1 MRRIA
6 HLSDLHF
13 GTEPD
18 GLAESL
24 LAGLA
29 RLAPDLVVVTGD
41 LTQRARAWQFRR
53 ARAFL
58 EALPAPWLAVPG
70 NHDVP
75 LFNLPA
81 RLLAPFAGY
90 RRHIARDPAPG
101 HGDAEIELAG
111 VNTVNPWVWQAGRF
125 ADAEARRVCARFA
138 RARGRLRI
146 VAMHHPLVHGPQVT
160 KRLMAGAP
168 QALSALAAC
177 GADVVLCGHLHAWA
191 AAPMTARGGSREIL
205 MVQAGTALSTRLR
218 GEANDFN
225 LLTVEGA
232 DLTVERHAAGD
243 DLRFRPDR
251 LDRFRREGDL
261 WIPQVQSSTTLPEA
275 PERITSKPRAKSSAF
290 MR

>member
-13 GTEPD
+13 GTEPER
-18 GLAESL
+18 LAENL
-24 LAGLA
+24 LACLA
-29 RLAPDLVVVTGD
+29 RLAPDLVVITGD

-58 EALPAPWLAVPG
+58 DALPAPWLAVPG

-75 LFNLPA
+75 LFNLPS
-81 RLLAPFAGY
+81 RLLAPFAGF
-90 RRHIARDPAPG
+90 RRHIARDPAPW
-101 HGDAEIELAG
+101 HRDAEIEVAG

-125 ADAEARRVCARFA
+125 PKAEARRVCARFGGA
-138 RARGRLRI
+138 GGRLRI
-146 VAMHHPLVHGPQVT
+146 AAMHHPLVHGPKVT

-191 AAPMTARGGSREIL
+191 AAPMTARGGAREVL

-225 LLTVEGA
+225 LLTADAA
-232 DLTVERHAAGD
+232 DLTVERHAAGED
-243 DLRFRPDR
+243 RCFRPDR
-251 LDRFRREGDL
+251 IHRFRREGEL
-261 WIPQVQSSTTLPEA
+261 WIAQAQSSTTFPEA

-290 MR
+290 IR